1 MFDVQFYLFC
11 SIACFRPVDRQV
23 ERKPLEN
30 FRDINRLVVVP
41 ASDPKDLFV
50 EHVTMQTMQ
59 SIGLIWVG
67 LVK

>member
-50 EHVTMQTMQ
+50 ECNHANHAKHRADMGRL
-59 SIGLIWVG
+59 S
-67 LVK
+67 